1 MGLSTGSFYVVDNL
15 HLLIVVTL
23 LSFGTGHA
31 IFRSKFGF
39 ITLAFLSLFVYF
51 IYFQIQ
57 GAQWSIIAI
66 SAFIA
71 GIAYAYRESSE
82 GMLDYWSYRLRE
94 FLASVKSKFTIKRQ
108 AKQSQ
113 NNNQSYQK
121 TDNYQQA
128 YEAEQA
134 RREQEAKAQR
144 ERQRNQDQQ
153 QEEPQYTKQ
162 EQPKQERAKQQ
173 YQRQQKQKE
182 SIEKN
187 KPPTDTRTSLEILG
201 LKSGFTQQ
209 ELKKAYRQK
218 TMKTHPDKWEQEPA
232 HIQKMMEE
240 EFKLVKKAYEALKS

>member
-1 MGLSTGSFYVVDNL
+1 M
-15 HLLIVVTL
+15 L

-39 ITLAFLSLFVYF
+39 ITLAFLSLFIYF

-66 SAFIA
+66 LSFIA

-82 GMLDYWSYRLRE
+82 GMLDDWSYRVRE
-94 FLASVKSKFTIKRQ
+94 FLASVKSKLSIKRS
-108 AKQSQ
+108 AKQSGSQ
-113 NNNQSYQK
+113 PYQK
-121 TDNYQQA
+121 PDDYQQA

-144 ERQRNQDQQ
+144 EQYKNQQ
-153 QEEPQYTKQ
+153 QEESQQKQ
-162 EQPKQERAKQQ
+162 EKSKQEREKQQ
-173 YQRQQKQKE
+173 YQRQQKKKE

-187 KPPTDTRTSLEILG
+187 KPAVDTRTNLEILG
-201 LKSGFTQQ
+201 LKTGFTQE
-209 ELKKAYRQK
+209 ELKRAYKRK
-218 TMKTHPDKWEQEPA
+218 TMKTHPDKWEQESA

-240 EFKLVKKAYEALKS
+240 EFKLIKKAYEALKSVIRCNYLDN

>member
-1 MGLSTGSFYVVDNL
+1 MLIHLGLFTGSFYAVDNL

-39 ITLAFLSLFVYF
+39 ITLAFLSLFIYF

-66 SAFIA
+66 VSFIV
-71 GIAYAYRESSE
+71 GVAYAYRESSE
-82 GMLDYWSYRLRE
+82 GMLDDWRYRAKE
-94 FLASVKSKFTIKRQ
+94 FLASIKGS

-113 NNNQSYQK
+113 ASSQSYENA
-121 TDNYQQA
+121 DSYQQA

-144 ERQRNQDQQ
+144 QQQKNQNEQ
-153 QEEPQYTKQ
+153 QEESRRKQ
-162 EQPKQERAKQQ
+162 ENPKQERAKQQ
-173 YQRQQKQKE
+173 YQRQQNQNE

-187 KPPTDTRTSLEILG
+187 KPVTDTRTNLEILG
-201 LKSGFTQQ
+201 LQIGFTQE
-209 ELKKAYRQK
+209 ELKKAYKRRS
-218 TMKTHPDKWEQEPA
+218 MKVHPDRWRQEPES
-232 HIQKMMEE
+232 IQETMEE
-240 EFKLVKKAYEALKS
+240 EFKILKKAYEQLKS